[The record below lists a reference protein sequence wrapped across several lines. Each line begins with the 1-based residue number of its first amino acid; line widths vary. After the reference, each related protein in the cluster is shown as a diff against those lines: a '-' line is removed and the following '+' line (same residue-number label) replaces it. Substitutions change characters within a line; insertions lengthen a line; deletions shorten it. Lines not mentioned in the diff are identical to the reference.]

1 MGKMKKAKKSSTTSS
16 IYSVPGDPIGPK
28 VALADEIESLKLAK
42 SKDRN
47 KFNKTQS
54 DEKVIR
60 LSLSE

>member
-1 MGKMKKAKKSSTTSS
+1 MGKMKKSKKPAAASS

-47 KFNKTQS
+47 KFNKTQT
-54 DEKVIR
+54 DEKV
-60 LSLSE
+60 